1 MNLSFEYYKVFY
13 HVAKQQSLTLAAKE
27 LSITQPAVSQA
38 MKQLEEGL
46 GTKLVSRTSKGVR
59 LTKEGELLYSFVA
72 KGYEQISLG
81 EQKLLQ
87 MQNLELGEVHIGASD
102 MTLQFFLLPYL
113 EKFHE
118 ENPNIKVKVT
128 NGPTPETLKNLQDG
142 VIDFGV
148 VSSPLPDLKNT
159 VDIVPVREIEDI
171 FVAGRRFLPYKNRM
185 LDFTE
190 LEKVPLIML
199 EDKTSSR
206 TYMKQFLATK
216 NVALNPEFELAT
228 SDMIVQFAVRNLGV
242 GCVVKD
248 FAKPFLD
255 EGTLFEL
262 RFNQMIPKRQFCLI
276 KSQKNPLTIAAG
288 NLLDIILN

>member
-13 HVAKQQSLTLAAKE
+13 YVAKHQSLTLAAKE
-27 LSITQPAVSQA
+27 LSVTQPAVSQA

-46 GTKLVSRTSKGVR
+46 GTKLITRTSKGVK
-59 LTKEGELLYSFVA
+59 LTQEGELLFSYVA
-72 KGYEQISLG
+72 KGYELISVG

-118 ENPNIKVKVT
+118 VYSDIKVKVT
-128 NGPTPETLKNLQDG
+128 NGPTPETLKHLQDG

-148 VSSPLPDLKNT
+148 VSTPLPDLDSSIET
-159 VDIVPVREIEDI
+159 IPVRSIEDI

-185 LDFTE
+185 LDFSE
-190 LEKVPLIML
+190 LEKMSLIML
-199 EDKTSSR
+199 ENNTSSR
-206 TYMKQFLATK
+206 TYMEQFLASK
-216 NVALNPEFELAT
+216 QVNINPEFELAT
-228 SDMIVQFAVRNLGV
+228 SDMIVQFALRSLGV

-248 FAKPFLD
+248 FAQSYLEQGK
-255 EGTLFEL
+255 LFEL

-276 KSQKNPLTIAAG
+276 RSQKNPLTTAAG
-288 NLLDIILN
+288 KLLEIILG